1 MFGIYGS
8 HSDCNMI
15 VSLYEIVLVM
25 VHVWVVELVRGLIMM
40 ISVLR
45 KWWVLILK
53 IKSFVRALEEVS

>member
-1 MFGIYGS
+1 
-8 HSDCNMI
+8 MI

-40 ISVLR
+40 ISILR